1 MAKDELDLTQVT
13 QAVAEIKT
21 AFEAFKEADAVRVKE
36 LAKGALDPLLEEKM
50 GKINAEMDKHQELI
64 DKLYA
69 STRRKHVTVDGEA
82 VDVADLDKKAHTW
95 ANMIA
100 RQRGTRVE
108 SFTHEDMKSYKTA
121 FEAYLRKDERT
132 LSGAEAKALSAG
144 SDPDGGYLVTPDTS
158 GRIVKR
164 QFLTSQVRQYA
175 SVQVITTDMLE
186 GLFDLDEATS
196 GWVSETGSR
205 PETNTPQL
213 RAWRIPV
220 HEQYA
225 RPRATQK
232 ILDDSSIDIE
242 AWLATKVADKLTRTE
257 NTAFVNGTGVG
268 QPRGIMTYPAG
279 TGNPGQIEQIAT
291 GVNGAFAAAPGGFDT
306 LITTVHRLKTSYLP
320 NSVWFM
326 NRVTQGVARTLKNSE
341 GQYIWQPSVVAG
353 APSTLLS
360 YPVAIFEDMVD
371 STTAGGL
378 AIGFGDLAEAY
389 QIVDRLG
396 VRVLRDPYSVK
407 PFVEFYT
414 TKRVGG
420 DVINF
425 EALKLI
431 RFGT

>member
-36 LAKGALDPLLEEKM
+36 LTKGALDPLLEEKM

-82 VDVADLDKKAHTW
+82 VEVADLDKKAHTW
-95 ANMIA
+95 ANMLA

-108 SFTHEDMKSYKTA
+108 SFTNEDMKGYKTA
-121 FEAYLRKDERT
+121 FESYLRKDERT
-132 LSGAEAKALSAG
+132 LSGAEAKALSVG

-196 GWVSETGSR
+196 GWVTETGTR
-205 PETNTPQL
+205 AETNTPQL

-232 ILDDSSIDIE
+232 ILDDASIDIE
-242 AWLATKVADKLTRTE
+242 SWLADKVADKLTRTE

-279 TGNPGQIEQIAT
+279 TSNPGQIEQVAT
-291 GVNGAFAAAPGGFDT
+291 GVNGAYAASPGGFDT
-306 LITTVHRLKTSYLP
+306 LITTVHRLKTNYLP
-320 NSVWFM
+320 NAVWFM

-341 GQYIWQPSVVAG
+341 GQYIWQPSVTAG

-371 STTAGGL
+371 STVTGGL
-378 AIGFGDLAEAY
+378 GIGFGDLAEAY
-389 QIVDRLG
+389 QIVDRMG

-425 EALKLI
+425 EAIKLI